1 MDPADCQDWYGTIAN
16 YNFNGLA
23 ACTDKSIPDSQIR
36 DRRKTHRMIGN
47 FAEWNIQ
54 NLCIRVAV
62 SMILGGVIGLDR
74 GMKHRGAGTK
84 TITVVCL
91 GATLVMLTEQYI
103 QIHFPGLA
111 NMNRMAAQVI
121 SGVGFIGV
129 GTIIVSRHRVR
140 GLTTAATLWA
150 SACVG
155 LAVGIGF
162 VEGGVLVTVMM
173 LLSLHILPRVEHFA
187 ARHSHY
193 CNVFIDLEESRDLH
207 PVVKELRD
215 AGVVIDSM
223 DMGESRAAGVGV
235 SVHMVLYLKKTA
247 GRTLVY
253 DILVKSDKVMSV
265 DFL

>member
-1 MDPADCQDWYGTIAN
+1 MIPID
-16 YNFNGLA
+16 FA
-23 ACTDKSIPDSQIR
+23 A
-36 DRRKTHRMIGN
+36 
-47 FAEWNIQ
+47 WNMQ
-54 NLCIRVAV
+54 NILIRVIVAT
-62 SMILGGVIGLDR
+62 ILGGIIGLDR

-129 GTIIVSRHRVR
+129 GTIIISKHRVR

-150 SACVG
+150 SACIG

-162 VEGGVLVTVMM
+162 IGGGILITVMM
-173 LLSLHILPRVEHFA
+173 MLSLHVLPFVERFA
-187 ARHSHY
+187 TRHSRY
-193 CNVFIDLEESRDLH
+193 CNVFIDLEKSRDLH
-207 PVVKELRD
+207 IVIQDLKD
-215 AGVVIDSM
+215 AGIVIDSM
-223 DMGESRAAGVGV
+223 DMSESRIAGEGV
-235 SVHMVLYLKKTA
+235 SVHMVLYVKKPTE
-247 GRTLVY
+247 RTEIY
-253 DILVKSDKVMSV
+253 DILMKSDNVVSL

>member
-1 MDPADCQDWYGTIAN
+1 
-16 YNFNGLA
+16 
-23 ACTDKSIPDSQIR
+23 
-36 DRRKTHRMIGN
+36 MIGN

-54 NLCIRVAV
+54 NLCIRVFV

-103 QIHFPGLA
+103 QINFPGLA

-162 VEGGVLVTVMM
+162 VEGGILVTAMM
-173 LLSLHILPRVEHFA
+173 LFSLHILPHVEHFA

-193 CNVFIDLEESRDLH
+193 CNVYIDLEESRDLH
-207 PVVKELRD
+207 MIAREIRE

-223 DMGESRAAGVGV
+223 DMGESKAEGAGI
-235 SVHMVLYLKKTA
+235 SVHMVLYLKKA
-247 GRTLVY
+247 AERNLVY
-253 DILVKSDKVMSV
+253 DILTKSDKVVSM

>member
-1 MDPADCQDWYGTIAN
+1 
-16 YNFNGLA
+16 
-23 ACTDKSIPDSQIR
+23 
-36 DRRKTHRMIGN
+36 MIWGN

-54 NLCIRVAV
+54 NILIRVLIATF
-62 SMILGGVIGLDR
+62 LGGVIGLDR

-103 QIHFPGLA
+103 QVNFPGLA
-111 NMNRMAAQVI
+111 NMNRLAAQVI

-129 GTIIVSRHRVR
+129 GTIIISRHRVR

-162 VEGGVLVTVMM
+162 IEGGVLITAMM
-173 LLSLHILPRVEHFA
+173 MLSLHILPYVERFVT
-187 ARHSHY
+187 RHSRY
-193 CNVFIDLEESRDLH
+193 CNVFVNLEDSHQLH
-207 PVVKELRD
+207 AILQNLRD
-215 AGVVIDSM
+215 AEIVIDSVEI
-223 DMGESRAAGVGV
+223 GESKIAGEGV
-235 SVHMVLYLKKTA
+235 SVHIVLYTKRGTE
-247 GRTLVY
+247 RTEIY
-253 DILVKSDKVMSV
+253 QILMQSEHVVSV

>member
-1 MDPADCQDWYGTIAN
+1 MT
-16 YNFNGLA
+16 F
-23 ACTDKSIPDSQIR
+23 
-36 DRRKTHRMIGN
+36 GN
-47 FAEWNIQ
+47 FAAWNIQ
-54 NLCIRVAV
+54 NIFIRVITAAL
-62 SMILGGVIGLDR
+62 LGGIIGLDR

-103 QIHFPGLA
+103 QINFSGLA
-111 NMNRMAAQVI
+111 NMGRLAAQVI

-150 SACVG
+150 SACIG

-162 VEGGVLVTVMM
+162 IEGGILITAMM
-173 LLSLHILPRVEHFA
+173 LLSLHVLPYVERFA
-187 ARHSHY
+187 TMHSRY

-207 PVVKELRD
+207 TVIHKLKEVD
-215 AGVVIDSM
+215 VVIDSL
-223 DMGESRAAGVGV
+223 DSSESKSEGVGI
-235 SVHMVLYLKKTA
+235 SVHMVLYLKK
-247 GRTLVY
+247 GIRRTEIY
-253 DILVKSDKVMSV
+253 DILMKLDKVVSV

>member
-1 MDPADCQDWYGTIAN
+1 
-16 YNFNGLA
+16 
-23 ACTDKSIPDSQIR
+23 
-36 DRRKTHRMIGN
+36 MILWN
-47 FAEWNIQ
+47 FAAWNIQ
-54 NLCIRVAV
+54 NILIRVILSAV
-62 SMILGGVIGLDR
+62 LGCVIGLDR

-91 GATLVMLTEQYI
+91 AATLVMLTEQYI
-103 QIHFPGLA
+103 QINFPGLA
-111 NMNRMAAQVI
+111 NMGRLAAQVI

-162 VEGGVLVTVMM
+162 VEGGVLITAMM
-173 LLSLHILPRVEHFA
+173 LIFLHVLPFVERFA
-187 ARHSHY
+187 ARHSSY
-193 CNVFIDLEESRDLH
+193 CNVFIDLEKNRDLH
-207 PVVKELRD
+207 IVIQKLKE

-223 DMGESRAAGVGV
+223 DMSEAKDGGGEI
-235 SVHMVLYLKKTA
+235 SVHMVLYVKKPVV
-247 GRTLVY
+247 REDIY
-253 DILVKSDKVMSV
+253 DILMKLEQVVAV

>member
-1 MDPADCQDWYGTIAN
+1 
-16 YNFNGLA
+16 
-23 ACTDKSIPDSQIR
+23 
-36 DRRKTHRMIGN
+36 MILGN
-47 FAEWNIQ
+47 FAAWSMHNI
-54 NLCIRVAV
+54 LIRVIVAT
-62 SMILGGVIGLDR
+62 ILGGVIGLDR

-103 QIHFPGLA
+103 QINFPGLA

-129 GTIIVSRHRVR
+129 GTIIVSKHRVR

-162 VEGGVLVTVMM
+162 VEGGILITTMM
-173 LLSLHILPRVEHFA
+173 LVSLHVLPYVERFA
-187 ARHSHY
+187 TRHSRY
-193 CNVFIDLEESRDLH
+193 CNVFIDLQESQYLH
-207 PVVKELRD
+207 TIIQNLKE
-215 AGVVIDSM
+215 AEIVIDSM
-223 DMGESRAAGVGV
+223 EMSESKNAVEGV
-235 SVHMVLYLKKTA
+235 SIHLVLYTKRGVNHT
-247 GRTLVY
+247 
-253 DILVKSDKVMSV
+253 DIYEILTDSDKVISV

>member
-1 MDPADCQDWYGTIAN
+1 MLG
-16 YNFNGLA
+16 
-23 ACTDKSIPDSQIR
+23 S
-36 DRRKTHRMIGN
+36 

-54 NLCIRVAV
+54 NILIRVVV
-62 SMILGGVIGLDR
+62 SMLLGCVIGLDR
-74 GMKHRGAGTK
+74 GTKHRGAGTK

-103 QIHFPGLA
+103 QINFPGLA
-111 NMNRMAAQVI
+111 NMDRLAAQVI

-129 GTIIVSRHRVR
+129 GTIMISRHRVR

-162 VEGGVLVTVMM
+162 VEGGVLITAMM
-173 LLSLHILPRVEHFA
+173 LLSLHVLPFVERFA

-207 PVVKELRD
+207 TVMQELKE

-223 DMGESRAAGVGV
+223 DMSESKAEGEGI
-235 SVHMVLYLKKTA
+235 SVHMVLFLKKA
-247 GRTLVY
+247 GLRTEIY
-253 DILVKSDKVMSV
+253 DILMKSDKVMSV